1 MLFFFQT
8 LIGWRR
14 FIFASAL
21 VSAAIMAAVSF
32 VLPKWYTARTSIFP
46 PEPTVA
52 MPMYAEL
59 VQQLSAPLLGP
70 VASGVAPETIYIEML
85 KSRTICD
92 QVIAEFDLMNVY
104 GSSRIEDC
112 LDEMQSHQGFTLLE
126 NGLLIVTFEDR
137 DPVRAAAIA
146 NRMTEL
152 VDETTRGLKISRAA
166 RTREFVERQVAERQ
180 SLLAQAETDLKEFQ
194 EKYGAVD
201 LDEQLSAAMDIVTA
215 LSARAIALETEMSIM
230 AHYTSKTSE
239 EYMRKQ
245 TEYNEVVGQL
255 NRLKASDN
263 ESDSDLFLPSLSDI
277 PDVALQ
283 YIRLKRAVEVQTTVY
298 TMLVS
303 EYEKARIEEARDTPT
318 VQVLD
323 VATPPN
329 IRSRPKRSLLVLVG
343 LMIGLTW
350 GSMVALF
357 STAWRE
363 DRGNSA
369 MLRQLLTPVT
379 ADLARFRWRR
389 QSPGKSPGKS
399 PGNLP

>member
-14 FIFASAL
+14 FILASAL
-21 VSAAIMAAVSF
+21 VSGVIMGAISLVM
-32 VLPKWYTARTSIFP
+32 PTWYMARTSVFP

-52 MPMYAEL
+52 MPMYTQL

-85 KSRTICD
+85 KSRTVCEKI
-92 QVIAEFDLMNVY
+92 VAEFDMMNVY
-104 GSSRIEDC
+104 GSHRIEDC
-112 LDEMQSHQGFTLLE
+112 LDELQSHQGFTLLE
-126 NGLLIVTFEDR
+126 NGLLIVTFEDK
-137 DPVRAAAIA
+137 DPVRAAAVA
-146 NRMTEL
+146 NRLTQL
-152 VDETTRGLKISRAA
+152 VDETTRGLKISRAG

-180 SLLAQAETDLKEFQ
+180 NLLAQAETELKEFQ
-194 EKYGAVD
+194 QKFDAVD
-201 LDEQLSAAMDIVTA
+201 LDEQLRSAMDIVTS
-215 LSARAIALETEMSIM
+215 LSARAIALETEMRIM

-239 EYMRKQ
+239 EYVRKQ
-245 TEYNEVVGQL
+245 TEYNEVVRQL
-255 NRLKASDN
+255 GRLKASPTDD
-263 ESDSDLFLPSLSDI
+263 DSDLVRSFIPALSDI

-323 VATPPN
+323 EATPPN
-329 IRSRPKRSLLVLVG
+329 IRSRPKRKLLVLVG
-343 LMIGLTW
+343 LLIGLAW
-350 GSMVALF
+350 GSMTALF
-357 STAWRE
+357 TTAWRE

-369 MLRQLLTPVT
+369 TLRRLLAPV
-379 ADLARFRWRR
+379 AGDFGRLRR
-389 QSPGKSPGKS
+389 RRKSP
-399 PGNLP
+399 